1 MLSIY
6 EVKYVSR
13 TELLLKWITEY
24 KKGFSKP
31 FILLTLA
38 KEANYPYSLT
48 REINLLTKGQ
58 IAITGSN
65 IYPILKDL
73 VDERLVKRE
82 RVEKP
87 SKSGANA
94 KKQYR
99 SVYSLTQNGEELIVD
114 LKRSLKEFVGI
125 ITDFIEE

>member
-1 MLSIY
+1 MLQ
-6 EVKYVSR
+6 
-13 TELLLKWITEY
+13 TELLRKWTTEY

-31 FILLTLA
+31 FILLSLA
-38 KEANYPYSLT
+38 KKTNYPYNLS
-48 REINLLTKGQ
+48 REINSLTKGQ

-73 VDERLVKRE
+73 VDEGLIKKQKAV
-82 RVEKP
+82 KP
-87 SKSGANA
+87 SKSGDSA

-99 SVYSLTQNGEELIVD
+99 SVYSLTKNGEELIID
-114 LKRSLKEFVGI
+114 LKHSLKEFVDI

>member
-1 MLSIY
+1 MSH
-6 EVKYVSR
+6 
-13 TELLLKWITEY
+13 TEQLLKWTTEY

-38 KEANYPYSLT
+38 KKTNYPYSLT
-48 REINLLTKGQ
+48 REINSLTKGQ

-73 VDERLVKRE
+73 VDEGLINKE
-82 RVEKP
+82 KVEKP
-87 SKSGANA
+87 SKSGDNA

-99 SVYSLTQNGEELIVD
+99 SVYSLTKNGEELIID
-114 LKRSLKEFVGI
+114 LKRSLKEFVDI
-125 ITDFIEE
+125 ITDFIED